1 MGLAQD
7 LIDAAKVSVNRVT
20 DGVDMSDGEFAS
32 LVRKNDADCALK
44 LVQAYVTLRTGARA
58 R

>member
-7 LIDAAKVSVNRVT
+7 LIDAAKLSVNRVT
-20 DGVDMSDGEFAS
+20 DGGPVSDLEFQSQA
-32 LVRKNDADCALK
+32 RKNDAECALK
-44 LVQAYVTLRTGARA
+44 LVQAYVTFVNGAR